1 MKRFSPP
8 TLPVAR
14 PVHRLAS
21 AAGADDVPAVD
32 ELLRAMRLCHGM
44 LGSSRIVMRRHSELM
59 HSVSETMAA
68 TTAELAALR
77 SEVVGLRAEVATLLL
92 PPAAAPPA
100 TAPPATAPCAA
111 AVRSYGQGQ
120 EDSGDQA
127 VQQVP
132 ERATTDGAKRGQR
145 RACLRQP
152 LPAAAAAG
160 RCRCR
165 CRCRRRCRCLL
176 RAPEACP
183 RYFLYA
189 RVNKVSSCSII
200 GLLRAPEAR
209 LAPTSSRCRTR
220 TATRRPLALASCTAH
235 RPPCLTLRALARP
248 ESCAG

>member
-1 MKRFSPP
+1 MKRFPPP

-100 TAPPATAPCAA
+100 AASPAAAPPAPLQCEATVKDKKTRETRQCSKFQSAQRQTVRKGDRDVPVCASHC
-111 AVRSYGQGQ
+111 R
-120 EDSGDQA
+120 
-127 VQQVP
+127 P
-132 ERATTDGAKRGQR
+132 PP
-145 RACLRQP
+145 P
-152 LPAAAAAG
+152 LP
-160 RCRCR
+160 
-165 CRCRRRCRCLL
+165 
-176 RAPEACP
+176 
-183 RYFLYA
+183 
-189 RVNKVSSCSII
+189 
-200 GLLRAPEAR
+200 
-209 LAPTSSRCRTR
+209 
-220 TATRRPLALASCTAH
+220 
-235 RPPCLTLRALARP
+235 PPAQSP
-248 ESCAG
+248 